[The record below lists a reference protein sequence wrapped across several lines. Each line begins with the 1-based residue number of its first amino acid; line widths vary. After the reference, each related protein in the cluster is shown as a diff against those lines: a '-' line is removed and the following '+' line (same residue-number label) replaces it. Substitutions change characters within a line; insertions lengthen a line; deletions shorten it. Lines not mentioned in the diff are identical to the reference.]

1 MATRIASNVRY
12 ITSAGLKRL
21 EDELDYLRNVR
32 RREIAELLH
41 EATMDSGE
49 LEENILFM
57 AAKSDQAFVEGRINE
72 IEEKLSRVQ
81 LVEHASPSDSI
92 QVGSSVVIQNEDG
105 ELETYKLVGIAEANP
120 RKGTISYESP
130 LGQAL
135 LDHYAGEEIGV
146 SAPAGKLRFRILE
159 VR

>member
-1 MATRIASNVRY
+1 MANKTASNVLY
-12 ITSAGLKRL
+12 ITSVGLRKL
-21 EDELDYLRNVR
+21 EDELNFLRNVR
-32 RREIAELLH
+32 RREVANMLH
-41 EATMDSGE
+41 EATMESGD
-49 LEENILFM
+49 LEENIVFM
-57 AAKSDQAFVEGRINE
+57 AAKTEQAFVEGRISE

-81 LVEHASPSDSI
+81 LIEHASPTSSI
-92 QVGSSVVIQNEDG
+92 QVGSSVVIKNEDG

-135 LDHYAGEEIGV
+135 LDRYAGEEIGV

>member
-1 MATRIASNVRY
+1 M
-12 ITSAGLKRL
+12 
-21 EDELDYLRNVR
+21 
-32 RREIAELLH
+32 
-41 EATMDSGE
+41 
-49 LEENILFM
+49 
-57 AAKSDQAFVEGRINE
+57 
-72 IEEKLSRVQ
+72 
-81 LVEHASPSDSI
+81 
-92 QVGSSVVIQNEDG
+92 VIQNEYG

-135 LDHYAGEEIGV
+135 LDRYAGEEIGV

>member
-1 MATRIASNVRY
+1 MAHKTVSNVLY
-12 ITSAGLKRL
+12 ITSVGLKKL

-32 RREIAELLH
+32 RLEVAEMLH
-41 EATMDSGE
+41 EATIESGE
-49 LEENILFM
+49 LEENIVFM
-57 AAKSDQAFVEGRINE
+57 AAKAEQAFVEGRISE

-81 LVEHASPSDSI
+81 LIEHASPTDNI

-135 LDHYAGEEIGV
+135 LDRYAGEEIGV